1 MEKSHLIDLKQ
12 FEIFYSIEYSSIQEL
27 IKYGQIKQISKN
39 TLLIEEGQENEN
51 IYFLLK
57 GMAYHFCLC
66 DLSTKRILNVDE
78 KGRFLNEDALYQE
91 KASSSIEVCKNSVLL
106 VIPISTMEKI
116 ILEQPLFSK
125 QIHLSL
131 MNKYKENQTL
141 LRYNSYQ
148 NSQERLKFYLFYL
161 AKKFGKKQ
169 NDQIEIMGDF
179 SVVFLSQLIG
189 AKRETTS
196 RILNQLIDQHFLF
209 YQDKHLVIL
218 QPQQNKQKNI
228 YN

>member
-1 MEKSHLIDLKQ
+1 MEKSHFIDLKQ
-12 FEIFYSIEYSSIQEL
+12 FKIFYSIEYNSIQEL
-27 IKYGQIKQISKN
+27 IKYGQIKQINKN
-39 TLLIEEGQENEN
+39 TLLIEEEQENEN

-66 DLSTKRILNVDE
+66 DSSTKRILSVDN
-78 KGRFLNEDALYQE
+78 KGHFLNEDALYQE
-91 KASSSIEVCKNSVLL
+91 KATSSIEVCKNSLLL

-116 ILEQPLFSK
+116 ILDQPLFSK
-125 QIHLSL
+125 QIQLSL
-131 MNKYKENQTL
+131 MNKYKESQTL

-148 NSQERLKFYLFYL
+148 NSQERLKAYLNYL

-169 NDQIEIMGDF
+169 GNSIEIVGEF

-196 RILNQLIDQHFLF
+196 RILNQFIDQHFLF
-209 YQDKHLVIL
+209 YQDKHLVL
-218 QPQQNKQKNI
+218 QDQQNTQKNI

>member
-1 MEKSHLIDLKQ
+1 MEKNHLIDLKQ

-27 IKYGQIKQISKN
+27 IEYGQIKQINKN

-78 KGRFLNEDALYQE
+78 KGHFLNEDALYQE
-91 KASSSIEVCKNSVLL
+91 TASTNIEVCKNSILL

-116 ILEQPLFSK
+116 ILDQPLFSK
-125 QIHLSL
+125 QIQISL
-131 MNKYKENQTL
+131 MNKYKESQTL

-148 NSQERLKFYLFYL
+148 NSQERLKAYLNYL

-169 NDQIEIMGDF
+169 GNSIEIIGEF

-196 RILNQLIDQHFLF
+196 RILNQFIDQHFLF
-209 YQDKHLVIL
+209 YQDKHLVL
-218 QPQQNKQKNI
+218 QDQQKNI

>member
-27 IKYGQIKQISKN
+27 IKYGQIKQINKN
-39 TLLIEEGQENEN
+39 TLLIEEKQENEN

-57 GMAYHFCLC
+57 GMAYHFCQC
-66 DLSTKRILNVDE
+66 DLSSKRILSVDE
-78 KGRFLNEDALYQE
+78 KGQFLNEDALYQE

-106 VIPISTMEKI
+106 VIPIFIMEKI
-116 ILEQPLFSK
+116 ILDQPLFSK
-125 QIHLSL
+125 QIQLSL
-131 MNKYKENQTL
+131 MNKYQESQTL
-141 LRYNSYQ
+141 LKYNSYQ
-148 NSQERLKFYLFYL
+148 NSQERLKAYLYYL
-161 AKKFGKKQ
+161 AYKFGKKQ
-169 NDQIEIMGDF
+169 NNQIEIIGDF

-196 RILNQLIDQHFLF
+196 RILNQLIDHHFLF

-218 QPQQNKQKNI
+218 QAQQKNI
-228 YN
+228 YH